1 MGRATKVVGFSV
13 PPAVAE
19 EVAQIAKE
27 EHRTKSELF
36 QEMLRVYQR
45 FRHHRDR
52 DEERWVQELIQEA
65 QDEHACHPMTVKEM
79 LHEDAELAHY
89 GADQARHL
97 GITPQDIPRIITA
110 SRKRHRA

>member
-19 EVAQIAKE
+19 EVAQIVKE
-27 EHRTKSELF
+27 EHRSKSELF

-45 FRHHRDR
+45 FRHHWDR
-52 DEERWVQELIQEA
+52 DEERWVELIQEA

-79 LHEDAELAHY
+79 LHEDAELARY

-97 GITPQDIPRIITA
+97 GITLQDIPRIIAA
-110 SRKRHRA
+110 SRKRHQA